1 MITTGSQF
9 CDSHLP
15 MYNIY
20 SLWARGAR
28 TGKGQG
34 MSSLT
39 KKVVVVLSVIV
50 FGFVAVGYVR
60 GRSSDDKAYRALTV
74 YGEVLDRVQR
84 EYVDEPNLHQVTSG
98 ALHGLF
104 DSLDPQSSYL
114 SPREYTDY
122 KEKSAASPKAEAGLA
137 LTKRFGYI
145 SVISALPDSPAQKT
159 GLQLG
164 DVLEKI
170 AGFTTGQMAIEQ
182 AQLLLSGDPGTVV
195 KLSVIRRG
203 KAEPQEM
210 EITLAKL
217 PAPKLV
223 EDKLEGDIAYLRVPE
238 FQAGAT
244 KQIRDDLAQFDRQGA
259 HKLILDLRD
268 CALGDDQEGISA
280 AQLFLPS
287 GTITSLKGQTMA
299 AVVFPADASK
309 VAWTQPVTVL
319 IDTGTA
325 GAAEILAGA
334 IADNHRGE
342 TVGVRTYGTA
352 SQQKLIQLDDGSA
365 LILTLANYYTPG
377 GKEIPIDG
385 VAPTREVRPA
395 PEDVTAPDQYPPAP
409 SSSPTDPD
417 VKKAI
422 EILQGAGAARKAA

>member
-1 MITTGSQF
+1 MTSV
-9 CDSHLP
+9 
-15 MYNIY
+15 
-20 SLWARGAR
+20 
-28 TGKGQG
+28 
-34 MSSLT
+34 T
-39 KKVVVVLSVIV
+39 KKIVVVLSVIV

-60 GRSSDDKAYRALTV
+60 GRSSDDKAFRALTV

-114 SPREYTDY
+114 SPLEYTDY
-122 KEKSAASPKAEAGLA
+122 KEKSAVAPKAESGLA

-170 AGFTTGQMAIEQ
+170 AGFTTGQMGIEQ

-203 KAEPQEM
+203 KAEPQDM

-217 PAPKLV
+217 AAPKLV
-223 EDKLEGDIAYLRVPE
+223 EDKLEGDIGYLRVSE
-238 FQAGAT
+238 FQPGAT
-244 KQIRDDLAQFDRQGA
+244 KQIRDELAQLEHQGA
-259 HKLILDLRD
+259 QKLILDLRD
-268 CALGDDQEGISA
+268 CALGNDEEGISA
-280 AQLFLPS
+280 AQLFLSS
-287 GTITSLKGQTMA
+287 GTITSLKGQTVSP
-299 AVVFPADASK
+299 VVSSADASK

-342 TVGVRTYGTA
+342 TVGMRTYGTA
-352 SQQKLIQLDDGSA
+352 SQQKLIQLEDGSA

-377 GKEIPIDG
+377 GKEIPVDG
-385 VAPTREVRPA
+385 VAPTREVRPS
-395 PEDVTAPDQYPPAP
+395 PEDVTAADEYPPAP
-409 SSSPTDPD
+409 SSSPSDPD

-422 EILQGAGAARKAA
+422 EILQDATPARKAA

>member
-1 MITTGSQF
+1 
-9 CDSHLP
+9 
-15 MYNIY
+15 
-20 SLWARGAR
+20 
-28 TGKGQG
+28 

-39 KKVVVVLSVIV
+39 KKIVVVLSVVV
-50 FGFVAVGYVR
+50 FSFVSVGYVR
-60 GRSSDDKAYRALTV
+60 GRSSDDKAFRALTV
-74 YGEVLDRVQR
+74 YGEVLDRIQR

-114 SPREYTDY
+114 SPLEYTDY

-145 SVISALPDSPAQKT
+145 SVISALPDSPAQKA

-217 PAPKLV
+217 PAQKLA
-223 EDKLEGDIAYLRVPE
+223 EDRLEGDIAYVRVPE
-238 FQAGAT
+238 FQPGET
-244 KQIRDDLAQFDRQGA
+244 KQIRDELVQLEHQGA
-259 HKLILDLRD
+259 HKLILDLRN
-268 CALGDDQEGISA
+268 CAIGDDQEGIST

-287 GTITSLKGQTMA
+287 GTITTLKGQTMSP
-299 AVVFPADASK
+299 AVSSADATK
-309 VAWTQPVTVL
+309 VAWNQPVTVL
-319 IDTGTA
+319 IDTSTA
-325 GAAEILAGA
+325 GPAEIVASA

-342 TVGVRTYGTA
+342 TVGLRTYGTA
-352 SQQKLIQLDDGSA
+352 SQQKLIQLEDGSA

-377 GKEIPIDG
+377 GKEIPVDG
-385 VAPTREVRPA
+385 VTPTREVRPSID
-395 PEDVTAPDQYPPAP
+395 DVTSADQVLPAP

-422 EILQGAGAARKAA
+422 EILQDSSAARKAA

>member
-1 MITTGSQF
+1 
-9 CDSHLP
+9 
-15 MYNIY
+15 
-20 SLWARGAR
+20 
-28 TGKGQG
+28 
-34 MSSLT
+34 MSSIT
-39 KKVVVVLSVIV
+39 KKFVVVLSVAVLV
-50 FGFVAVGYVR
+50 FVTVGYVR
-60 GRSSDDKAYRALTV
+60 GKSADDKAYRALAV
-74 YGEVLDRVQR
+74 YSEVLDRIQR
-84 EYVDEPNLHQVTSG
+84 EYVDEPNLHQVTAG

-104 DSLDPQSSYL
+104 DSLDPQSSYM
-114 SPREYTDY
+114 SPLEYTDY
-122 KEKSAASPKAEAGLA
+122 KQKSAASPRAEAGLA

-145 SVISALPDSPAQKT
+145 SVISALPDSPGQKA

-182 AQLLLSGDPGTVV
+182 AQLLLSGDPGTTV

-203 KAEPQEM
+203 KTEPQDM

-223 EDKLEGDIAYLRVPE
+223 EDRLNGDIAYVRIPE
-238 FQAGAT
+238 FQPGET
-244 KQIRDDLAQFDRQGA
+244 RQIRDELVQLEHQGA

-268 CALGDDQEGISA
+268 CALGDDAEGIST
-280 AQLFLPS
+280 AQLFLSS
-287 GTITSLKGQTMA
+287 GTITTLKGQTVSP
-299 AVVFPADASK
+299 VVSSADAAK
-309 VAWTQPVTVL
+309 VAWSQPMTVL
-319 IDTGTA
+319 IDTSTA
-325 GAAEILAGA
+325 GPAEILASA

-342 TVGVRTYGTA
+342 TIGIRTYGTA

-377 GKEIPIDG
+377 GKEIPVDG
-385 VAPTREVRPA
+385 VTPTREVRPSL
-395 PEDVTAPDQYPPAP
+395 EDVTSADQLLPPP

-422 EILQGAGAARKAA
+422 EILQDADAARKAA

>member
-1 MITTGSQF
+1 MTSV
-9 CDSHLP
+9 
-15 MYNIY
+15 
-20 SLWARGAR
+20 
-28 TGKGQG
+28 
-34 MSSLT
+34 T
-39 KKVVVVLSVIV
+39 KKIVVVLSVIV

-60 GRSSDDKAYRALTV
+60 GRSSDDKAFRALTV
-74 YGEVLDRVQR
+74 YGEVLDKVQQD
-84 EYVDEPNLHQVTSG
+84 YVDEPNLHQVTSG

-104 DSLDPQSSYL
+104 DTLDPQSSYL
-114 SPREYTDY
+114 SPLEYTDY

-145 SVISALPDSPAQKT
+145 SVISALPDSPGQKA

-203 KAEPQEM
+203 KAEPQDM

-217 PAPKLV
+217 AAPKLV
-223 EDKLEGDIAYLRVPE
+223 EDKLEGDIAYIRVPE

-244 KQIRDDLAQFDRQGA
+244 KQIHDELVQLEHQGA
-259 HKLILDLRD
+259 HKLILDLRN
-268 CALGDDQEGISA
+268 CALGDDTEGIST
-280 AQLFLPS
+280 AQLFLSS
-287 GTITSLKGQTMA
+287 GTITSLKGQTMSP
-299 AVVFPADASK
+299 VISSSDPSK

-342 TVGVRTYGTA
+342 TVGLRTYGTA
-352 SQQKLIQLDDGSA
+352 SEQKLIQLEDGSA

-377 GKEIPIDG
+377 GKEIPVDG
-385 VAPTREVRPA
+385 VTPTREVRPA
-395 PEDVTAPDQYPPAP
+395 IEDVTAVDVYPPAP
-409 SSSPTDPD
+409 SSSPSDPD
-417 VKKAI
+417 IKKAI
-422 EILQGAGAARKAA
+422 EILQDASATRKAA

>member
-1 MITTGSQF
+1 MTSV
-9 CDSHLP
+9 
-15 MYNIY
+15 
-20 SLWARGAR
+20 
-28 TGKGQG
+28 
-34 MSSLT
+34 T
-39 KKVVVVLSVIV
+39 KKIVVVLSVIV
-50 FGFVAVGYVR
+50 FGFVSVGYVR
-60 GRSSDDKAYRALTV
+60 GRSSDDKAFRALTV

-114 SPREYTDY
+114 SPLEYTDY
-122 KEKSAASPKAEAGLA
+122 KDKSAVTPKAEAGLA

-145 SVISALPDSPAQKT
+145 SVISALPDSPGQKA

-170 AGFTTGQMAIEQ
+170 AGFTTGQMSIEQ

-203 KAEPQEM
+203 KAEPQDM
-210 EITLAKL
+210 EITLAKV

-244 KQIRDDLAQFDRQGA
+244 KQIHDELVQFEHQGA

-268 CALGDDQEGISA
+268 CALGDDQEGISTA
-280 AQLFLPS
+280 ELFLSS
-287 GTITSLKGQTMA
+287 GTITSLKGQTVSP
-299 AVVFPADASK
+299 VVSSADASK
-309 VAWTQPVTVL
+309 VAWTQPITVL

-342 TVGVRTYGTA
+342 TVGMRTYGTA
-352 SQQKLIQLDDGSA
+352 SQQKLIQLEDGSA

-377 GKEIPIDG
+377 GKEIPVDG
-385 VAPTREVRPA
+385 VAPTREVRPS
-395 PEDVTAPDQYPPAP
+395 PEDVTAVDLYPPAP

-417 VKKAI
+417 VKKAV
-422 EILQGAGAARKAA
+422 EILQGASTARKAA